1 MEAKAQKG
9 MKEEGR
15 SSLVVIDGEMKSL
28 TSDFIEQVGDSF
40 EMILRV
46 VCTFFYQDGM
56 LVEQQSIRSLDLSE
70 LDLEAAK
77 EEKED
82 EDEEDDGEDEEDE
95 GKESRSAL
103 RRRMMVDDNPYNRF
117 LDIMEIF

>member
-1 MEAKAQKG
+1 
-9 MKEEGR
+9 
-15 SSLVVIDGEMKSL
+15 
-28 TSDFIEQVGDSF
+28 
-40 EMILRV
+40 
-46 VCTFFYQDGM
+46 M

-70 LDLEAAK
+70 LDLEATK

-82 EDEEDDGEDEEDE
+82 EDEEDDEEDE

>member
-1 MEAKAQKG
+1 
-9 MKEEGR
+9 
-15 SSLVVIDGEMKSL
+15 
-28 TSDFIEQVGDSF
+28 
-40 EMILRV
+40 
-46 VCTFFYQDGM
+46 M

-82 EDEEDDGEDEEDE
+82 EDEEDDGEDE

>member
-1 MEAKAQKG
+1 
-9 MKEEGR
+9 
-15 SSLVVIDGEMKSL
+15 MKSL